1 MAANSALRR
10 GFKMVETK
18 TSFNKT
24 EATTYMAV
32 IKESKRDLRERYGVR
47 RIGIFGSYAKNKQ
60 RRKSDIDI
68 LVEFEKEIDL
78 FDFLDVKDFLEKI
91 LKKKVDLVMK
101 TALKPNIGKRI
112 LKEVRYV

>member
-1 MAANSALRR
+1 MA
-10 GFKMVETK
+10 ETK

-32 IKESKRDLRERYGVR
+32 IKKSKRDLRERYGVR

-60 RRKSDIDI
+60 HRKSDIDI

-91 LKKKVDLVMK
+91 LKKRVDLVMK